1 MLFPYN
7 SRFFLGRSQWMQ
19 AKLWA
24 DKLWGREA
32 KFKYLFLA
40 SILLL
45 FGMLGSREL
54 WTQEHRWADIVT
66 NMFYYHDFLH
76 PMLEGDEYYD
86 KPLLSYWLIAA
97 ITFVTGQL
105 NTLVLRI
112 PSALAGLLAIWSIY
126 SLGTD
131 LKDKRLGM
139 LSAWMM
145 LTAYYFAF
153 WARISSADMLNLA
166 GSLFAVAWYVKKR
179 EHTSLLDYT
188 IFFLILSI
196 TASCKGL
203 VGPVVTFFI
212 ILPDLISQHKWKKHL
227 NLRVCIAMI
236 PAAILYVSPF
246 LASSYYSLDN
256 YDQSGLYQVYRE
268 NIIRYLHPFDHK
280 GPIYTY
286 FIYLP
291 VYLFPWIFFFIPA
304 LFYLKRRW
312 KTLSSNM
319 RWMAWGTF
327 AIFLFFTLSGS
338 RRGYYILP
346 VIPYAIL
353 ITADW
358 ILSGTEA
365 LQKWAGRTAITSFVI
380 LALIFVVAQPF
391 YYAHGGLKTF
401 DGLVK
406 AEANKIKP
414 WSQWNIVL
422 LDAETKL
429 TFYMHLSPELQNFD
443 TTEEAKWTEA
453 DSDLRKHEVV
463 TQESLL
469 KVWPILK
476 QQPKD
481 SILITRRQY
490 VPLIADLLQNYT
502 MVEAEPTYF
511 EEWFKKSN
519 PKQPVAFIPKNSI

>member
-1 MLFPYN
+1 
-7 SRFFLGRSQWMQ
+7 MQ
-19 AKLWA
+19 SKLA
-24 DKLWGREA
+24 DRLWGQQA

-40 SILLL
+40 ALLLL

-97 ITFVTGQL
+97 ISFVTGQL
-105 NTLVLRI
+105 NALVLRI

-126 SLGTD
+126 SIGTH
-131 LKDKRLGM
+131 LKDKRLGL

-179 EHTSLLDYT
+179 ESTRLYDYM
-188 IFFLILSI
+188 IFFLILSL

-203 VGPVVTFFI
+203 VGPIVTFLV
-212 ILPDLISQHKWKKHL
+212 ILPDLISQHKWKQHL
-227 NLRVCIAMI
+227 NRRLWIAMI
-236 PAAILYVSPF
+236 PAVILYVLPF
-246 LASSYYSLDN
+246 LASSYYNMDD

-268 NIIRYLHPFDHK
+268 NITRYFQPFDHK
-280 GPIYTY
+280 GSIYTY

-291 VYLFPWIFFFIPA
+291 VYLFPWVFFFIPT
-304 LFYLKRRW
+304 LFYLKSRW
-312 KTLSSNM
+312 KTLSNNM
-319 RWMAWGTF
+319 RWMSWASL

-346 VIPYAIL
+346 MIPYAIL
-353 ITADW
+353 MTADW
-358 ILSGTEA
+358 ILSSTERNV
-365 LQKWAGRTAITSFVI
+365 WAARTTIASFLF
-380 LALIFVVAQPF
+380 LASFFLVAQPL
-391 YYAHGGLKTF
+391 YYSHGGVQTF
-401 DGLVK
+401 DHVVK
-406 AEANKIKP
+406 KEANKIQP
-414 WSQWNIVL
+414 WSEWKIML

-443 TTEEAKWTEA
+443 TNERKNEEI
-453 DSDLRKHEVV
+453 DGDVRKHEII
-463 TQESLL
+463 TQASLL
-469 KVWPILK
+469 KVWPVLK
-476 QQPKD
+476 QQPND
-481 SILITRRQY
+481 TILITRRLY
-490 VPLIADLLQNYT
+490 VPLIADLLKNYT
-502 MVEAEPTYF
+502 MVEAEPTYL
-511 EEWFKKSN
+511 EKWFNKTN
-519 PKQPVAFIPKNSI
+519 PKQPVAFIPKNLG